1 MRLCC
6 YVVNKDLFISKVEAR
21 PFSILRNLLMFP
33 FVEKSIQSIETNFL
47 LLVRKYNLLLRKYV
61 YTIDLTLVLHFTAQ
75 MLRDYPFL
83 QFLKI
88 EVNIAHINAFRN
100 ETINILFTM
109 KVKHDSSIYG

>member
-1 MRLCC
+1 M
-6 YVVNKDLFISKVEAR
+6 KIFSFPKSKPVH
-21 PFSILRNLLMFP
+21 SS
-33 FVEKSIQSIETNFL
+33 KSFDVPICGETIQSIETNFL

-61 YTIDLTLVLHFTAQ
+61 YTIDLTLVLHFTIQEDRSAQ

-109 KVKHDSSIYG
+109 KVKHDSSIYC